1 MIDFISRINPF
12 KQTPTAKAL
21 DEKEQ
26 YLNKMSV
33 VSNRIDQRI
42 VERRNKLR
50 DAAEN
55 LEATVKEALD
65 SYDDFR
71 NR

>member
-1 MIDFISRINPF
+1 MIELISKLNPF

-26 YLNKMSV
+26 YLNKMSD
-33 VSNRIDQRI
+33 VSSRIDRRI
-42 VERRNKLR
+42 AERRNKLR

-55 LEATVKEALD
+55 LETTVKEVLE
-65 SYDDFR
+65 SYDAFR
-71 NR
+71 NH